1 MFPKTFSFQ
10 VHGAHILVHVA
21 FHEHVRIWYALC
33 ISLFNRTS
41 CFFCRV
47 TDIIQGMVNNGMS
60 VSAAG
65 LACAFGLEDNLSPLS
80 LLVSYVQEVNRTGK
94 EIRRRHQCSYV
105 SLVCLFIVLLL
116 KLQHGLYLS
125 YCILILYGHCD
136 RFKQMKNK

>member
-1 MFPKTFSFQ
+1 MYPKTFFFQ
-10 VHGAHILVHVA
+10 VHGAHIWVQVPL
-21 FHEHVRIWYALC
+21 HEHLRIWYALC

-80 LLVSYVQEVNRTGK
+80 LLASYVQEVNRTGK
-94 EIRRRHQCSYV
+94 EMRRRQQCSYV

-116 KLQHGLYLS
+116 KLQHSLCLS
-125 YCILILYGHCD
+125 YYILILYGHCD
-136 RFKQMKNK
+136 RLKQMKNK